1 MSGTHPPSA
10 GPPGEAAAQGGFL
23 ARLRARVNRGA
34 SWVSDLLP
42 GRRIDEALLEEL
54 ESRLLAADVGVEAT
68 ESVLADLHRKVE
80 RKELGDAAAL
90 LEALRAS
97 MLAMLQPVEQPLVI
111 DRARRPFV
119 ILVVGVN
126 GSGKTT
132 TIGKLTHRLKN
143 GGLTVMLAA
152 GDTFRAA
159 AVEQLA
165 VWAERNGVP
174 LISQAAGADPAAVVF
189 DALQAAKAR
198 GIDVLIADTAGRLHT
213 QSHLMDE
220 LAKVARVIKRLDP
233 DAPHEVLLVL
243 DAGLGQNALRQAE
256 QFQKA
261 IGVTGIAVTKLDG
274 TAKGGIVVAI
284 ARRFGLP
291 IRFVGVG
298 EQAGDFGIFD
308 ARAYVDG
315 LLRPAAGNSP

>member
-1 MSGTHPPSA
+1 MTH
-10 GPPGEAAAQGGFL
+10 
-23 ARLRARVNRGA
+23 
-34 SWVSDLLP
+34 
-42 GRRIDEALLEEL
+42 
-54 ESRLLAADVGVEAT
+54 
-68 ESVLADLHRKVE
+68 
-80 RKELGDAAAL
+80 
-90 LEALRAS
+90 
-97 MLAMLQPVEQPLVI
+97 
-111 DRARRPFV
+111 ARRAPPV
-119 ILVVGVN
+119 L
-126 GSGKTT
+126 
-132 TIGKLTHRLKN
+132 
-143 GGLTVMLAA
+143 LAA

-159 AVEQLA
+159 AVEQLT

-174 LISQAAGADPAAVVF
+174 IVAQAAGADPAAVVF

-220 LAKVARVIKRLDP
+220 LAKISRVIRRQDES
-233 DAPHEVLLVL
+233 APHEVLLVL

-256 QFQKA
+256 EFQKA

-274 TAKGGIVVAI
+274 TAKGGVVVAI

-298 EQAGDFGIFD
+298 EQAEDFGIFD

-315 LLRPAAGNSP
+315 MLRPRARDVA